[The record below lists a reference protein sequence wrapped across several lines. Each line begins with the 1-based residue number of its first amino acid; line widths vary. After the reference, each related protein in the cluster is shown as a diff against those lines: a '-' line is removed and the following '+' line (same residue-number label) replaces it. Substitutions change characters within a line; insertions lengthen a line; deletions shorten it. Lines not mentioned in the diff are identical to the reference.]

1 MLPPCPPPP
10 APDEE
15 LELPDDDEEA
25 DDEPLPLLEDDE
37 AAAPLGFP
45 DEAASL
51 EEAFTPSASSPQPIR
66 AKYAYIAD
74 PQKKTRCICSGYVST
89 WLLGNGN
96 KRILKA
102 RAPWYV
108 WRTEEHSRMAIKML
122 TPEQVRTMTLA
133 EKDEWWLKN
142 VYRGGEPQ
150 LTIRS
155 ALTGMVL
162 GSILSLTNLYIA
174 ARTGWLLGVGITSV
188 ILAFGAWKLLARLG
202 LGTEMTVLENNAMQ
216 SIATAAGYMTAP
228 LISSLAAYTM
238 ITGRM
243 VPMYVAFLWTLCLA
257 LLGILFAFP
266 MKKRFINDEQYPFPE
281 GMAAGVVMD
290 SLHQNDAKEGMLKA
304 KLLLGGGLLSCFIE
318 VLRSDKL
325 MRFMLGLKAIPAFY
339 DELLYRIGLR
349 PQIRGVLLSDLTI
362 RMDTSIIFIATG
374 ALTGIGTGTSMLL
387 GAIVNYVFVAP
398 ILIQHGIIPP
408 NQNGQIGYEEI
419 IVWALW
425 GGVACMTTS
434 SLFSF
439 LSKPKAILGAFG
451 AFKSKRGEGGRDVL
465 AHIELPVRW
474 SLVGIPILGL
484 ALALICYIWLDVPI
498 IMSLIA
504 VPLVFVFSLIGVH
517 ATALTAI
524 TPTSALAQLTQL
536 VYGVIAPGSIT
547 TNIVTAGIASEVSG
561 HASNLLMDIKPGYM
575 LGAKPRQQAVGHMLG
590 AIAGLVVAIP
600 VWYLFI
606 IAGDIKR
613 LGTGEL
619 PLPAAVVWKAVGELL
634 MKGLS
639 FLHPTAR
646 AAVVVGAVV
655 GILFELIRKLSKD
668 RIPLSAIGFGLAFVL
683 RFSDALAIFMGG
695 LLFWLL
701 ERRAAVH
708 LARSGKERADS
719 EASPP
724 VVRPKRS
731 WVLIGHEN
739 KETICAGVIAGGS
752 LTGITLTIVS
762 LWIPDVQ
769 VFDSIG
775 SVFHQLAD
783 ALRGIH

>member
-1 MLPPCPPPP
+1 
-10 APDEE
+10 
-15 LELPDDDEEA
+15 
-25 DDEPLPLLEDDE
+25 
-37 AAAPLGFP
+37 
-45 DEAASL
+45 
-51 EEAFTPSASSPQPIR
+51 
-66 AKYAYIAD
+66 
-74 PQKKTRCICSGYVST
+74 
-89 WLLGNGN
+89 
-96 KRILKA
+96 
-102 RAPWYV
+102 
-108 WRTEEHSRMAIKML
+108 MAIKML
-122 TPEQVRTMTLA
+122 SPEQVRTMTLE

-150 LTIRS
+150 LTLRS
-155 ALTGMVL
+155 ALTGMLL
-162 GSILSLTNLYIA
+162 GSVLSLTNLYIA

-188 ILAFGAWKLLARLG
+188 ILAFGAWKVLAKLG

-238 ITGRM
+238 VTGRI
-243 VPMYVAFLWTLCLA
+243 VPMYVAFLWTVCLA

-290 SLHQNDAKEGMLKA
+290 SLHQSDAKEGLLKA
-304 KLLLGGGLLSCFIE
+304 KLLLGGGALSSFIE
-318 VLRSDKL
+318 LIRHEKL
-325 MRFMLGLKAIPAFY
+325 MRALGGLRAIPAFY
-339 DELLYRIGLR
+339 DELIYRFGLK
-349 PQIRGVLLSDLTI
+349 PSIRGVLLSDLTI

-374 ALTGIGTGTSMLL
+374 ALTGIGTGISMLL
-387 GAIVNYVFVAP
+387 GAIVDYVFVAP

-408 NQNGQIGYEEI
+408 NQSGHVGYEEI

-439 LSKPKAILGAFG
+439 LSKPKAILAAFG
-451 AFKSKRGEGGRDVL
+451 SLKGKKGEGRKDVL
-465 AHIELPVRW
+465 EHIELPVRV
-474 SLVGIPILGL
+474 SMIGIPIVGL
-484 ALALICYIWLDVPI
+484 VLALICYVWLDVSI

-504 VPLVFVFSLIGVH
+504 IPLVFIFSLIGVH
-517 ATALTAI
+517 STAITAI

-547 TNIVTAGIASEVSG
+547 TNLVTAGIASEVSG

-590 AIAGLVVAIP
+590 AVAGLLVAIP

-613 LGTGEL
+613 YGTAEL

-695 LLFWLL
+695 FLFWLV
-701 ERRAAVH
+701 EQRALKAAIAEKVVKAPETPETPEAKAVEPKEEE
-708 LARSGKERADS
+708 ARDS
-719 EASPP
+719 KRPP
-724 VVRPKRS
+724 KKWVV
-731 WVLIGHEN
+731 VMAEN

-752 LTGITLTIVS
+752 LTGIGLTIAS
-762 LWIPDVQ
+762 LWLPDVQ
-769 VFDSIG
+769 VLNSIEPAFNEVV
-775 SVFHQLAD
+775 S
-783 ALRGIH
+783 ALRSIH